1 MASKL
6 SERLSSWKHRRWG
19 CSSSS
24 PVLREAHRLES
35 ASRHRDAIELLSLE
49 FDRTGDAALACQ
61 LLRVRCDAAKKLASV
76 TGPSTWP
83 PPAEHRFSDPA
94 RVPEISP
101 AELDAATL
109 AAGIVHHGALI
120 VRGLFSSA
128 EVEQLR
134 ACIRAA
140 FDARDR
146 YVAGQAG
153 DDDTK
158 WYHRFDGGRRYRT
171 LENDRRFVEIA
182 GGVLGADS
190 PAAVHEVLKLAEA
203 HDIVALAQS
212 YLGERPAVSVMKT
225 TLRIVPP
232 TTNTG
237 WHQDG
242 AFLGSQI
249 RSLNMWISLS
259 ECGEDAPSLDMI
271 PKRFDEILPTGV
283 EGAAF
288 PWSVSE
294 TVAERA
300 ARAAGVPVQHLP
312 FGPGDVV
319 FFDHMNLHR
328 TGVRPGMTHERWAIE
343 WWFFAPS
350 HFPQEQIQVLA

>member
-1 MASKL
+1 MAPKL
-6 SERLSSWKHRRWG
+6 SERLSSWKHRLWG
-19 CSSSS
+19 CSSGS
-24 PVLREAHRLES
+24 PVLREARRLER
-35 ASRHRDAIELLSLE
+35 ASRHRDAIELLSRE
-49 FDRTGDAALACQ
+49 FDRTGEAALACQ
-61 LLRVRCDAAKKLASV
+61 LLRIRCDAAKNLAAV
-76 TGPSTWP
+76 TGSNPWP
-83 PPAEHRFSDPA
+83 RPAARRFSDPA
-94 RVPEISP
+94 RIPEIAP
-101 AELDAATL
+101 AELDDATL

-120 VRGLFSSA
+120 VRGLFAPA
-128 EVEQLR
+128 EVERLR

-146 YVAGQAG
+146 YVAGEAG
-153 DDDTK
+153 ADDTK
-158 WYHRFDGGRRYRT
+158 WYHRFDGGRHYRT

-203 HDIVALAQS
+203 HGIVALAQN
-212 YLGERPAVSVMKT
+212 YLEERPAVSVMKT

-242 AFLGSQI
+242 AFLGREI
-249 RSLNMWISLS
+249 RALNMWIALS
-259 ECGEDAPSLDMI
+259 ACGEDAPSLDMI
-271 PKRFDEILPTGV
+271 PKRFDAILPTGV

-300 ARAAGVPVQHLP
+300 ACEAGVPVQHLP
-312 FGPGDVV
+312 FAPGDVV

-350 HFPQEQIQVLA
+350 RFPQQQIQVLA